1 MSDLD
6 RDLCRKAAAEC
17 AELARM
23 TTDPATRE
31 ALLARSQEAKA
42 RVCNSAEMQRALDAF
57 NDQQMGPPG
66 PVQRQPMQQQQS
78 KAEPEDD
85 N

>member
-1 MSDLD
+1 M
-6 RDLCRKAAAEC
+6 E
-17 AELARM
+17 
-23 TTDPATRE
+23 
-31 ALLARSQEAKA
+31 
-42 RVCNSAEMQRALDAF
+42 RALDAF

>member
-1 MSDLD
+1 M
-6 RDLCRKAAAEC
+6 EH
-17 AELARM
+17 
-23 TTDPATRE
+23 
-31 ALLARSQEAKA
+31 
-42 RVCNSAEMQRALDAF
+42 ALDAF